1 MNAFQSLI
9 DELASIRAAGQFRSM
24 RRADTPPSVEFELE
38 GKRLLNFSSNDY
50 LGLATHPRLIA
61 AANAATERWGTGST
75 ASRLICGNLGIHEDF
90 ENELVAFKGAGIR
103 EARALLFNSGYHA
116 NTGIIPALT
125 AESDVIFSD
134 ELNHASLIDGCRL
147 SRAKKVRYRHNDV
160 TDLASKLAENEGAR
174 RKLIVSDSVFSMDG
188 DCAPLRE
195 IVELAEKFDA
205 WVMVDEAHG
214 TGVLGS
220 NGRGLVDELGLRG
233 RVHLQMGTLGKAL
246 GSFGAYVVAPAPFI
260 ELLVNRAR
268 SLIFTTGLPPAPV
281 AAALEAVNM
290 LRESDDLRL
299 RLHENIRFF
308 SNGLREL
315 GLLDRDW
322 STPIFPIVLGEEDR
336 TMKAMA
342 NLLEAGIFGSGIRPP
357 TVPPGTCRL
366 RLTVTAA
373 HSRAHL
379 EAGLTALKESV

>member
-1 MNAFQSLI
+1 MNALHSLN
-9 DELASIRAAGQFRSM
+9 DELASIRAAGRFRSM
-24 RRADTPPSVEFELE
+24 RRADTPPAVEFELD
-38 GKRLLNFSSNDY
+38 GQRLLNFSSNDY

-61 AANAATERWGTGST
+61 AANAATERWGAGST
-75 ASRLICGNLGIHEDF
+75 ASRLICGNLGVHDDF
-90 ENELVAFKGAGIR
+90 ERELVAFKGAGN
-103 EARALLFNSGYHA
+103 ARALLFNSGYHA

-125 AESDVIFSD
+125 AESDVILSD

-160 TDLASKLAENEGAR
+160 ADLASKLAENEAAR
-174 RKLIVSDSVFSMDG
+174 RKLIVTDSVFSMDG

-195 IVELAEKFDA
+195 IVELAEEFDA

-246 GSFGAYVVAPAPFI
+246 GSFGAYVVAPATFI

-281 AAALEAVNM
+281 AAALEALKILQEND
-290 LRESDDLRL
+290 ELRL
-299 RLHENIRFF
+299 RLHDNIRFF

-322 STPIFPIVLGEEDR
+322 TTPIFPILLGEEER
-336 TMKAMA
+336 TMKTMA
-342 NLLEAGIFGSGIRPP
+342 YLLEAGIFGSGIRPP

-373 HSRAHL
+373 HSTDQL
-379 EAGLTALKESV
+379 KLALGKLRDLN

>member
-1 MNAFQSLI
+1 
-9 DELASIRAAGQFRSM
+9 M
-24 RRADTPPSVEFELE
+24 RRADTSPSVEFELD

-61 AANAATERWGTGST
+61 AAKAATERWGAGST
-75 ASRLICGNLGIHEDF
+75 ASRLICGNLGIHEEF
-90 ENELVAFKGAGIR
+90 ERELVAFKGAGNPD
-103 EARALLFNSGYHA
+103 ARALLFNSGYHA
-116 NTGIIPALT
+116 NTGIIPALA
-125 AESDVIFSD
+125 AEPDVILSD

-147 SRAKKVRYRHNDV
+147 SRAKKVRFRHNDV
-160 TDLASKLAENEGAR
+160 ADLASKLAENEAAR
-174 RKLIVSDSVFSMDG
+174 RKLIVTDSVFSMDG

-195 IVELAEKFDA
+195 IVGLAETHDA

-233 RVHLQMGTLGKAL
+233 RVQLQMGTLGKAL

-268 SLIFTTGLPPAPV
+268 PLIFTTGLPPAPV
-281 AAALEAVNM
+281 AAALEAVKM
-290 LRESDDLRL
+290 LCESDELRL
-299 RLHENIRFF
+299 RLHDNIRFF

-322 STPIFPIVLGEEDR
+322 ATPIFPIVLGEEER
-336 TMKAMA
+336 TMKTMA

-373 HSRAHL
+373 HSIKHL
-379 EAGLTALKESV
+379 EAGLNALRESL